1 MIVIINL
8 FIAAVLFHLVLFLIR
23 SLINRLYA
31 RIMADVLNQN
41 SNVVE
46 GNNQPAANPS
56 QPARLQQPQA
66 APAEAQLEAA
76 QRLPQRN
83 IFNININ
90 QRNRGGQ
97 NNLMN
102 VRDRLFHAI
111 YFKVALLYAQIFSKP
126 MQRTLEYFILLKA
139 LLFFFALVYI
149 HISFIKNPSSC
160 LNNVQDWP
168 RDGVLRVEVIP
179 NLDERLEIYEK
190 SQNYENSMRQ
200 LQYNY
205 FYGIG
210 PKSKSQLDNHQFTT
224 NETLT
229 KYLHQLDQYETFK
242 TELKRKID
250 DNNLYKID
258 NDDQYIVE
266 YSLEYGH
273 LRLSAATRERLHI
286 PVRVVQ
292 LDPETNKCFG
302 DKFSK
307 FLLREFLGYD
317 DLLMASVRVVAEK
330 EDNKGYLR
338 NVITGEHYRFVST
351 WWTAWSSYPT
361 AFFVMLLFTFSIS
374 MLLRFSHHQIFV
386 LIVDLLQMLEFNV
399 ASRFPI
405 APLLIV
411 VLALVGMEAI
421 MSEFFND
428 TTTAFYIIIIV
439 WVADQFDAICCHTSV
454 TKRHWLRFFYL
465 YHFAFYAYHYR
476 FSGQNRSLALV
487 SSWLFIQHSMLYFFH
502 RYELPVI
509 MQQTH
514 ILIIQN
520 AGGGNAA
527 AVIMPQRQQ
536 QQQQQEQQQQQQ
548 AVGIANGNNGM
559 GGIGAAGGG
568 SGGGGGG
575 VGAGN
580 GRGGGIAERYNFP
593 TNRIRFISLQQ
604 QQQQRQ
610 PQQEQPGP
618 HNPHL
623 QRIRGLIH
631 RLVEGNLG
639 SMDTLRRALFARG
652 LREPIRVRIQTGDL
666 QHINLGTIQIIPD
679 NTMTRATQQALNN
692 SIAGAAPTSGATTT
706 ATNENTNN
714 ITAQQQQ
721 DLSTTTASTN
731 AMLSI
736 SESGSTRIA
745 NTSANHNNIV
755 RLGAEITTSSTP
767 RAAAVTTTSWSPQMS
782 SARSASFNTI
792 VTASNRIGS
801 TTSTTSG
808 NELLNSTTLTKN
820 NNHNN
825 AIEVKE
831 TLENNKNETE
841 NEANWQKAQQQQQQP
856 QQSIQQSEENEQQ
869 QEIRGQ
875 LQTITNDVS
884 IESENIEASRNSDD
898 AKEVKKTTVTGQSDG
913 VTGKLDVTETDV
925 MGANADAAEVISV
938 ETNNENNK
946 IISGSNLQQLENNC
960 EEQNS
965 KVKVLNNNISQDN
978 ELNAIK
984 TEAIKQTSVKSTESA
999 ETNINSVYLTSSEN
1013 MTAPAMII
1021 TTTNQIKLPHNNNQ
1035 AQTTQKQQQSQQ
1047 QQQQQSEQ
1055 NYINSGNEAKHHH
1068 QEKPEIDAVETVTV
1082 TAPSS
1087 SSLRTLSSLT
1097 STFTTQI
1104 DTIPEMIDGRQVIKP
1119 QNHNTS
1125 STVQHATITTV
1136 ATVSRASGLTTTPL
1150 MPAASDGNAACC
1162 YQTTSTPTTTVT
1174 NTNIDRNNSSSL
1186 NLTVNTS
1193 TNLITDAT
1201 DVRNAYD
1208 DSATVSRE

>member
-23 SLINRLYA
+23 SVINRLYA

-41 SNVVE
+41 SNVVG
-46 GNNQPAANPS
+46 GNNQPAASPS
-56 QPARLQQPQA
+56 QPARLQQPPA

-149 HISFIKNPSSC
+149 HVSFIKNPSSC

-454 TKRHWLRFFYL
+454 TKRHWLR
-465 YHFAFYAYHYR
+465 
-476 FSGQNRSLALV
+476 
-487 SSWLFIQHSMLYFFH
+487 
-502 RYELPVI
+502 
-509 MQQTH
+509 
-514 ILIIQN
+514 
-520 AGGGNAA
+520 
-527 AVIMPQRQQ
+527 
-536 QQQQQEQQQQQQ
+536 
-548 AVGIANGNNGM
+548 
-559 GGIGAAGGG
+559 
-568 SGGGGGG
+568 
-575 VGAGN
+575 
-580 GRGGGIAERYNFP
+580 
-593 TNRIRFISLQQ
+593 
-604 QQQQRQ
+604 
-610 PQQEQPGP
+610 
-618 HNPHL
+618 
-623 QRIRGLIH
+623 
-631 RLVEGNLG
+631 
-639 SMDTLRRALFARG
+639 
-652 LREPIRVRIQTGDL
+652 
-666 QHINLGTIQIIPD
+666 
-679 NTMTRATQQALNN
+679 
-692 SIAGAAPTSGATTT
+692 
-706 ATNENTNN
+706 
-714 ITAQQQQ
+714 
-721 DLSTTTASTN
+721 
-731 AMLSI
+731 
-736 SESGSTRIA
+736 
-745 NTSANHNNIV
+745 
-755 RLGAEITTSSTP
+755 
-767 RAAAVTTTSWSPQMS
+767 
-782 SARSASFNTI
+782 
-792 VTASNRIGS
+792 
-801 TTSTTSG
+801 
-808 NELLNSTTLTKN
+808 
-820 NNHNN
+820 
-825 AIEVKE
+825 
-831 TLENNKNETE
+831 
-841 NEANWQKAQQQQQQP
+841 
-856 QQSIQQSEENEQQ
+856 
-869 QEIRGQ
+869 
-875 LQTITNDVS
+875 
-884 IESENIEASRNSDD
+884 
-898 AKEVKKTTVTGQSDG
+898 
-913 VTGKLDVTETDV
+913 
-925 MGANADAAEVISV
+925 
-938 ETNNENNK
+938 
-946 IISGSNLQQLENNC
+946 
-960 EEQNS
+960 
-965 KVKVLNNNISQDN
+965 
-978 ELNAIK
+978 
-984 TEAIKQTSVKSTESA
+984 
-999 ETNINSVYLTSSEN
+999 
-1013 MTAPAMII
+1013 
-1021 TTTNQIKLPHNNNQ
+1021 
-1035 AQTTQKQQQSQQ
+1035 
-1047 QQQQQSEQ
+1047 
-1055 NYINSGNEAKHHH
+1055 
-1068 QEKPEIDAVETVTV
+1068 
-1082 TAPSS
+1082 
-1087 SSLRTLSSLT
+1087 
-1097 STFTTQI
+1097 
-1104 DTIPEMIDGRQVIKP
+1104 
-1119 QNHNTS
+1119 
-1125 STVQHATITTV
+1125 
-1136 ATVSRASGLTTTPL
+1136 
-1150 MPAASDGNAACC
+1150 
-1162 YQTTSTPTTTVT
+1162 
-1174 NTNIDRNNSSSL
+1174 
-1186 NLTVNTS
+1186 
-1193 TNLITDAT
+1193 
-1201 DVRNAYD
+1201 
-1208 DSATVSRE
+1208 